1 MVTRHKS
8 QVTNN
13 FLEVDK
19 FMNKEMK
26 QICRGFKTMKGRTI
40 VGLTGAAASG
50 KSAAL
55 KEFGKLGAFCVSTDQ
70 LAKEV
75 LTSRACYNK
84 ILEKF
89 GSGVFL
95 KDGSI
100 DRKKLAKK
108 VFSDKS
114 KRKRLE
120 SILHPE
126 IIKHALALIKR
137 SNENI
142 IIVEAPLLFEAGLE
156 KCFAL
161 TVCVDAPY
169 SLRLERAAARG
180 WASGELRRRSAAQFT
195 AGEKAARADIVI
207 GNDGSLRALRAKVV
221 WIYDFLNKLENK

>member
-1 MVTRHKS
+1 MT
-8 QVTNN
+8 
-13 FLEVDK
+13 
-19 FMNKEMK
+19 
-26 QICRGFKTMKGRTI
+26 KTMCAEFQKLKGRTI
-40 VGLTGAAASG
+40 VGLTGGVASG

-55 KEFGKLGAFCVSTDQ
+55 DQFRKLGAFCVSTD
-70 LAKEV
+70 LMAKEV
-75 LTSRACYNK
+75 LTSRAGYNK
-84 ILEKF
+84 ILKKF

-100 DRKKLAKK
+100 DRKKLAKE

-126 IIKHALALIKR
+126 ILKRALALIKR

-142 IIVEAPLLFEAGLE
+142 IIVEVPLLFEAGLE

-169 SLRLERAAARG
+169 SFRLRRAVARG
-180 WASGELRRRSAAQFT
+180 WTSGELRRRSAAQFT
-195 AGEKAARADIVI
+195 AAEKAARSDVVI
-207 GNDGSLRALRAKVV
+207 GNGGSLRALKAKVGWV
-221 WIYDFLNKLENK
+221 YDFLNKMEKK

>member
-1 MVTRHKS
+1 
-8 QVTNN
+8 
-13 FLEVDK
+13 
-19 FMNKEMK
+19 MNKEMK
-26 QICRGFKTMKGRTI
+26 QLCRRFKAIKGKTI

-55 KEFGKLGAFCVSTDQ
+55 ECFKKMGVFCVSTDAI
-70 LAKEV
+70 AKEV

-84 ILEKF
+84 ILRKF

-100 DRKKLAKK
+100 DRKKLAKE

-126 IIKHALALIKR
+126 ILKHALALIKT
-137 SNENI
+137 SNDNLI
-142 IIVEAPLLFEAGLE
+142 ILEAPLLFEAGLE
-156 KCFAL
+156 QCFAL
-161 TVCVDAPY
+161 TICVDAP
-169 SLRLERAAARG
+169 SRLRLKRAAARG
-180 WASGELRRRSAAQFT
+180 WTSGEFRRRSAAQFT

-207 GNDGSLRALRAKVV
+207 GNAGTVGALRAKIV
-221 WIYDFLNKLENK
+221 WVCGFLNKLEKK

>member
-1 MVTRHKS
+1 
-8 QVTNN
+8 
-13 FLEVDK
+13 
-19 FMNKEMK
+19 MNKEMK
-26 QICRGFKTMKGRTI
+26 QICRGFKTIKGRTI
-40 VGLTGAAASG
+40 VGLTGAPASG

-55 KEFGKLGAFCVSTDQ
+55 DHFGKLGAFCVSTDL

-75 LTSRACYNK
+75 LTSRACYNR
-84 ILEKF
+84 ILRSF
-89 GSGVFL
+89 GSGVSL

-100 DRKKLAKK
+100 DRKKLAKE

-126 IIKHALALIKR
+126 IIKRALALVKR

-161 TVCVDAPY
+161 TVCVDAPC
-169 SLRLERAAARG
+169 SVRLRRTAARG
-180 WASGELRRRSAAQFT
+180 WTSGELRRRSAAQFT

-207 GNDGSLRALRAKVV
+207 GNGGTLRDLKAKVGWV
-221 WIYDFLNKLENK
+221 YDFLARNPQLTEDFAPEGPPFSEGKRG